1 MTNAQNTGNVKQQK
15 DRPQTSTYMA
25 SEIHCQDKV
34 DAYEDKER
42 QEDRGKDN
50 PTRDVAK
57 QGGESTD
64 NRYTNPRGGREG
76 KRQVLSAGIHLL
88 VFRCLLLG
96 AGSWLLGA
104 RWWAL
109 FGSSQLP

>member
-1 MTNAQNTGNVKQQK
+1 
-15 DRPQTSTYMA
+15 MA

-42 QEDRGKDN
+42 QENRGKEN
-50 PTRDVAK
+50 TTRDVAK

-109 FGSSQLP
+109 FGSFQLP

>member
-1 MTNAQNTGNVKQQK
+1 
-15 DRPQTSTYMA
+15 MA

-42 QEDRGKDN
+42 QEDRGKEN

-64 NRYTNPRGGREG
+64 NRYTNPGGVGRGKG
-76 KRQVLSAGIHLL
+76 KCWVPAYT
-88 VFRCLLLG
+88 CLLLG
-96 AGSWLLGA
+96 AC
-104 RWWAL
+104 
-109 FGSSQLP
+109 